1 MEKNER
7 MKRIVITGMG
17 AITPIGNDPGTF
29 WKNLVA
35 GTPGAGPLTQF
46 DPGEM
51 PYNIACE
58 VKDFDPRQYMN
69 RKLIRRTSR
78 ATQFAIAAT
87 KQALIDAGMEISDE
101 NRDEIGVMMATGSG
115 GGVEIEYATE
125 KMVEKSWKTVG
136 PFVVPSSMAN
146 AVSCLVSMEVGVR
159 GPVMTSIAACA
170 SGHYSI
176 LEAYY
181 FLQRGEADVMIA
193 GGTESSIS
201 MLTFAAFG
209 NMGPLSKDMDTPKR
223 ACRPFSV
230 DRNGFV
236 TGEGAVV
243 MILETEE
250 HAKARGATIYAN
262 VLGGA
267 LTSDAYHM
275 TAPDP
280 SAGGASRA
288 IRKALRYSDLVPA
301 DVDVILAHGTG
312 TKLNDEIEALAIR
325 RVFGQPTPK
334 TTSIKGMVG
343 HALGAA
349 GAESALAA
357 VMSIGEDVIPPTI
370 NYTEDP
376 ALGIDVVGNECLQY
390 PVRHAVVNGF
400 GFGGQNVV
408 AIFGEYDG

>member
-1 MEKNER
+1 

-29 WKNLVA
+29 WKNLLA

-51 PYNIACE
+51 PYTIACE

-69 RKLIRRTSR
+69 RKLTRRTSR

-87 KQALIDAGMEISDE
+87 KQALTDAGMEISDE

-181 FLQRGEADVMIA
+181 FLQRGEAEVMIA

-280 SAGGASRA
+280 SASGASRA
-288 IRKALRYSDLVPA
+288 IRKALRYSDLVPE

-325 RVFGQPTPK
+325 QVFGQPTPK

-408 AIFGEYDG
+408 AIFGKYDG